1 MKETSRLFISH
12 FHLQVWCIKSQNMKW
27 LAYSQQQMG
36 PGPRSQT
43 SVFLLTYQNSQLLY
57 AFISN
62 GQCILMLPAFDPD
75 TKREDKFI
83 SADLP
88 GGKTVWAQADSGRE
102 GGSPPDPPAPC
113 PPPISQAEWC
123 HWSPRW
129 SSQAWVDSDQFMV
142 LTV

>member
-1 MKETSRLFISH
+1 
-12 FHLQVWCIKSQNMKW
+12 
-27 LAYSQQQMG
+27 MG

-88 GGKTVWAQADSGRE
+88 GGKIV
-102 GGSPPDPPAPC
+102 
-113 PPPISQAEWC
+113 
-123 HWSPRW
+123 
-129 SSQAWVDSDQFMV
+129 
-142 LTV
+142 